1 MGYTFRYKIGE
12 AAGYLC
18 LVIGYAVRNRGYLLM
33 TQLRP
38 ILSETAVTEPDLAQE
53 QAIEPEEALEKL
65 WKIIAHDD
73 PITTMEFVVRIMV
86 QIFKKPLIL
95 AEAIMWQVHNEGLSV
110 VDTLPRPEAEYR
122 VRKATAAAR
131 LEGFP
136 FRFTLEPEE

>member
-1 MGYTFRYKIGE
+1 MIVMQSG
-12 AAGYLC
+12 AA
-18 LVIGYAVRNRGYLLM
+18 VA
-33 TQLRP
+33 
-38 ILSETAVTEPDLAQE
+38 EPDL
-53 QAIEPEEALEKL
+53 LEKKDTQANEEL
-65 WKIIAHDD
+65 EKRWRIVAHDD
-73 PITTMEFVVRIMV
+73 DFTTMEFVVRIMV

-110 VDTLPRPEAEYR
+110 VDVLPKPEAEFR

>member
-1 MGYTFRYKIGE
+1 
-12 AAGYLC
+12 
-18 LVIGYAVRNRGYLLM
+18 M
-33 TQLRP
+33 TQDIP
-38 ILSETAVTEPDLAQE
+38 DTTSAGIAEPDAVEDQLTANG
-53 QAIEPEEALEKL
+53 AMEEEL

-110 VDTLPRPEAEYR
+110 VDVLPKPEAEHR

-136 FRFTLEPEE
+136 FQFTIEPE

>member
-1 MGYTFRYKIGE
+1 MERERVLFG
-12 AAGYLC
+12 AG
-18 LVIGYAVRNRGYLLM
+18 
-33 TQLRP
+33 
-38 ILSETAVTEPDLAQE
+38 TA
-53 QAIEPEEALEKL
+53 ISEPEVEEARRAATDAGEGKL

-73 PITTMEFVVRIMV
+73 PVTTMEFVVRIMV

-95 AEAIMWQVHNEGLSV
+95 AEAIMWQVHTEGQSV
-110 VDTLPRPEAEYR
+110 VDVLPKAEAEYR